1 VVELKSSRTEL
12 SNRSKD
18 SESRNLDLLYRHGQ
32 RKMSND
38 IQLYLTAEE
47 VNGILNML
55 AEMPTKTN
63 AWPVMQKIQQQVKD
77 QTYKPEAE

>member
-1 VVELKSSRTEL
+1 
-12 SNRSKD
+12 
-18 SESRNLDLLYRHGQ
+18 
-32 RKMSND
+32 MSND
-38 IQLYLTAEE
+38 IQLSLTAEE